1 MGLDMYLEAKKHYYD
16 NDKIAKQ
23 LRKVAGIVFDSGN
36 LNYTKL
42 SIEVGYWRKAN
53 QIHKWFVANVQDGKD
68 DCEDYIVSRSQ
79 LKELKKLCQEVLDN
93 HEKAHEILPTKDG
106 FFFGGT
112 DYDEYYFDDLSNT
125 IKIIDKVLELHES
138 WDIHYYSSW

>member
-93 HEKAHEILPTKDG
+93 HEKANEILPTKDG

-138 WDIHYYSSW
+138 WDIYYDNSW